1 MDHAAE
7 APWNQLTRS
16 ADEHFRDGRFA
27 EALCLYENAL
37 GLVRA
42 STTGGTL
49 TQRMLMARIAS
60 HHNRAAALARLG
72 RLAEAEAEYG
82 AAYAFVQS
90 VVLDAQ
96 APTPLRAAARCHCAL
111 AFAEWQCFRRE
122 QGRALEL
129 ERAALR
135 RDGGRREVH

>member
-7 APWNQLTRS
+7 APWNRLTRS

-27 EALCLYENAL
+27 DALGLYENAL
-37 GLVRA
+37 GLLRA
-42 STTGGTL
+42 STTDGAL

-60 HHNRAAALARLG
+60 HHNRAAALTKLG
-72 RLAEAEAEYG
+72 RLAEAEEEYG

-90 VVLDAQ
+90 VVLDAL
-96 APTPLRAAARCHCAL
+96 APVPLREAARCHCAL

-129 ERAALR
+129 EREALR
-135 RDGGRREVH
+135 RNGGRRKLQ